1 MDKYISETNPQ
12 AGTERDLIESVADLI
27 ADAKRRAGEPDRK
40 REFPDPLLKNSRK
53 PAIA

>member
-40 REFPDPLLKNSRK
+40 REFPDPPVEEL
-53 PAIA
+53 